1 MWIDENRMGWP
12 SVTKT
17 DAWDAIV
24 VGSGIGGLVCAAYLA
39 VSGRRVLVLEQHD
52 VAGGNSHVFR
62 RRRSYEFDVGVHY
75 LGDCGPD
82 GVLPAIFDGL
92 GLRDRLRYLPMD
104 QDGFDEIVT
113 PGVSMFMPA
122 GWSEYRRRLK
132 EVLPGEEAGIDA
144 FADVCEGLGEETRQ
158 ALLSDRDLSITELVA
173 RAPMTVRWGRR
184 TLHELFEECG
194 LSAKARTVLAAQ
206 SPNYGMG
213 PRQATVSMH
222 ATVTDHYVR
231 GAYYPEGGGQMMA
244 AGLVEVLEAHGGR
257 LLTRARVE
265 RILVEDGRVTG
276 VGLRD
281 GRHFSAPVVVS
292 NADYR
297 RTVLDLVGAEHFPRR
312 LVAKTREATMGL
324 PFATLYVATDTP
336 LPERPNANLWWYADD
351 DIDAYYERLAA
362 GDIDPVP
369 FLFMSFASQ
378 KDPKSATVCPP
389 GHSNF
394 QLMTLCPP
402 EYERWGVTG
411 GPAEGTRYRRDP
423 DYRQHKERF
432 TEAMLTAAEKVL
444 GPFRDRVVHLE
455 AATPLTHERYTLSTG
470 GTPFGLAEWGG
481 PGGRPDTRTPVTG
494 LHVVGANTRYGSG
507 ITGVAVGGIACAAQ
521 MVGRRLMHEAHSG
534 AVLGDP
540 ELLPERGPRWDP
552 LAVSRGTDRHGAKG
566 LAGINRR

>member
-1 MWIDENRMGWP
+1 M
-12 SVTKT
+12 TKS

-62 RRRSYEFDVGVHY
+62 RRRAYEFDVGVHY

-82 GVLPAIFDGL
+82 GVLPAILDGL
-92 GLRDRLRYLPMD
+92 GLRDRIRYLPMD

-113 PGVSMFMPA
+113 PGASMFMPA
-122 GWSEYRRRLK
+122 GWPEYRRRLK
-132 EVLPGEEAGIDA
+132 EALPTDAAGIDA
-144 FADVCEGLGEETRQ
+144 FADVCEGLGEESRR
-158 ALLSDRDLSITELVA
+158 ALLSDRDLSVAELVA
-173 RAPMTVRWGRR
+173 RAPLTVRWGRR
-184 TLHELFEECG
+184 TLSELFDDCG
-194 LSAKARTVLAAQ
+194 LSATARTVLAAQ

-213 PRQATVSMH
+213 PDQATVSMH

-231 GAYYPEGGGQMMA
+231 GAYYPQGGGQMLA
-244 AGLVEVLEAHGGR
+244 AGLVEVVEAHGGR
-257 LLTRARVE
+257 LLTRARAE
-265 RILVEDGRVTG
+265 RVLVENGRVTG
-276 VGLRD
+276 VGLTD
-281 GRHFSAPVVVS
+281 GRHFAAPVVVS

-312 LVAKTREATMGL
+312 LVAKTREAAMGL
-324 PFATLYVATDTP
+324 PFATLYVATDGP

-351 DIDAYYERLAA
+351 DIGQYYQRLAT
-362 GDIDPVP
+362 GNIDPVP
-369 FLFMSFASQ
+369 FLFMSFASR
-378 KDPKSATVCPP
+378 KDPESPNVCPP

-411 GPAEGTRYRRDP
+411 GPADGVRYRRDP
-423 DYRQHKERF
+423 VYRQHKERF
-432 TEAMLTAAEKVL
+432 TDAMLTAAEKVL

-455 AATPLTHERYTLSTG
+455 AATPLTHERYILSTG
-470 GTPFGLAEWGG
+470 GTPFGLAAWGG
-481 PGGRPDTRTPVTG
+481 AGGRPDTGTPIQG

-521 MVGRRLMHEAHSG
+521 LVGRRLMHEVHSG

-540 ELLPERGPRWDP
+540 GLLPERGPQWDP
-552 LAVSRGTDRHGAKG
+552 LAVSRGTGRRGARG
-566 LAGINRR
+566 LAVTGRR